1 MWDGFEL
8 PGEVRRHQLPGDLA
22 ETVGEQPAALVGA
35 SYGGLL
41 CLQFAAEHPALVTDL
56 VLMDAPLPD
65 HDWSK
70 EMHAYADEEERL
82 LAAGDLDAAAELD
95 VSYWAPTIADRV
107 RPMARRALERPEE
120 DELDP
125 IDLGAVRT
133 RTLVVVGEND
143 KPDFHLIAARL
154 ARELP
159 DAEHAMIAGAGH
171 LPALER
177 PRQTAEV
184 VSRFLHI

>member
-120 DELDP
+120 DEPGP

-159 DAEHAMIAGAGH
+159 DAEHAVIAGAGH

-177 PRQTAEV
+177 PRQTAEL